1 MAAPAANAKITMRA
15 VWAAGMPSQR
25 MHTASIAP
33 GGGAFDFLDELS
45 DLSPGRA
52 MAHART
58 QVLTHSE
65 GSVRRSRYSQPH
77 LRLFLDSLSQGFSIE
92 KRSGVTPRPHPPS
105 QLSPPCAI
113 LRITA
118 YIVHTNYQHFIYSH
132 SHEGA
137 CDGATPHD
145 TGSIQYTTKRTQE
158 SGDNEKPE
166 ALTAGRRERN
176 GNAQHC
182 RWMLNVG

>member
-1 MAAPAANAKITMRA
+1 MVFPIQALTMKVSMAAPAANAKITMRA

-118 YIVHTNYQHFIYSH
+118 YIVHTIL
-132 SHEGA
+132 
-137 CDGATPHD
+137 
-145 TGSIQYTTKRTQE
+145 YTLIHMKGHVT
-158 SGDNEKPE
+158 
-166 ALTAGRRERN
+166 GRRRMTPVQYSTRQRGHRSQEIMRN
-176 GNAQHC
+176 PKH
-182 RWMLNVG
+182 

>member
-65 GSVRRSRYSQPH
+65 GV
-77 LRLFLDSLSQGFSIE
+77 FADQGIHSHTSDFFW
-92 KRSGVTPRPHPPS
+92 T
-105 QLSPPCAI
+105 LSPRGFQ
-113 LRITA
+113 LK
-118 YIVHTNYQHFIYSH
+118 S
-132 SHEGA
+132 
-137 CDGATPHD
+137 
-145 TGSIQYTTKRTQE
+145 
-158 SGDNEKPE
+158 
-166 ALTAGRRERN
+166 
-176 GNAQHC
+176 AQ
-182 RWMLNVG
+182 G